1 MAENNLIRSMVRGV
15 YALQKLRIQ
24 MGNRITMNFK
34 AKLGLTSDGM
44 SEKELEAQ
52 EKKLLD
58 SIRESY
64 VRITDGIVAEGEF
77 SDIVTGGKLPTVKKF
92 KGDELI
98 STYTELVL
106 VDQYMTILK
115 DEEGHFAKMQKVLE
129 GIPIYDHFLSKVTG
143 IGQAMS
149 AVIISEIDIFKAEYP
164 SSLAKYAGLD
174 VVQVG
179 KYTDDKGVEKTVRAE
194 LIDAWLAENQ
204 DEEDLGVM
212 LAEGKYQVTITGMGR
227 TRKDWA
233 LVKREYQNKEGVKSI
248 RDSITFNPFLK
259 TKLIG
264 VLGPSF
270 LRAGK
275 IFVDGHVMGAAK
287 RLAAAKQLG
296 FDSKGL
302 NAKEVAEAVL
312 DYLKQ
317 ASCEVIIE
325 RSKYGAF
332 YYDYKNRLE
341 QSPHHK
347 EKTDLHRHNMA
358 IRYMVKLFL
367 YDLYAVWR
375 ELEHLVVA
383 EPYSVRIGLVHGVA
397 TESKNEFFKNKNL
410 KDNRPESR
418 V

>member
-143 IGQAMS
+143 IGRVLQSMLDLMLFRLAS
-149 AVIISEIDIFKAEYP
+149 TPTIKALRKL
-164 SSLAKYAGLD
+164 SGLNLSMLGWQRIKTKKILALCWPKENTKLLLL
-174 VVQVG
+174 VWV
-179 KYTDDKGVEKTVRAE
+179 VRA
-194 LIDAWLAENQ
+194 
-204 DEEDLGVM
+204 
-212 LAEGKYQVTITGMGR
+212 KTG
-227 TRKDWA
+227 
-233 LVKREYQNKEGVKSI
+233 L
-248 RDSITFNPFLK
+248 L
-259 TKLIG
+259 
-264 VLGPSF
+264 
-270 LRAGK
+270 
-275 IFVDGHVMGAAK
+275 
-287 RLAAAKQLG
+287 
-296 FDSKGL
+296 L
-302 NAKEVAEAVL
+302 NANIKIRKELNQFVTPL
-312 DYLKQ
+312 LL
-317 ASCEVIIE
+317 IH
-325 RSKYGAF
+325 F
-332 YYDYKNRLE
+332 
-341 QSPHHK
+341 
-347 EKTDLHRHNMA
+347 
-358 IRYMVKLFL
+358 
-367 YDLYAVWR
+367 
-375 ELEHLVVA
+375 
-383 EPYSVRIGLVHGVA
+383 
-397 TESKNEFFKNKNL
+397 
-410 KDNRPESR
+410 
-418 V
+418 